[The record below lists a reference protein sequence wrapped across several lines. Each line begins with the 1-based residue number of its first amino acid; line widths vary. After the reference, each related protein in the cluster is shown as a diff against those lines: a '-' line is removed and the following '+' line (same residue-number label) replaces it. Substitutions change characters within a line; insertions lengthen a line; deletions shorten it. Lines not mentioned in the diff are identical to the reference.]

1 MPPASHSKSNSSG
14 RLLAL
19 PASPAWISAPT
30 GWATEDYS
38 KEGSDND
45 RCSLLP
51 SFFPSFLTHV
61 NNTHFP
67 AASLNSTRAVLFLK
81 SFLIIKWR
89 NTINHSQTLA
99 QHERSSGYVRK
110 ISHEGIQIINN
121 DQNLCSTLC
130 PVLDN
135 QEVWRTGVKPE
146 RKRSVC
152 KKPKGAWM
160 NHREGNGVSQ
170 RARLYSSSQS
180 LLEMIFL
187 VVLWYKPG
195 HNCRR

>member
-19 PASPAWISAPT
+19 PARLHGYLLQPDEPPRIILRKEVTMT
-30 GWATEDYS
+30 GA
-38 KEGSDND
+38 
-45 RCSLLP
+45 P
-51 SFFPSFLTHV
+51 SFLPSFLTHV